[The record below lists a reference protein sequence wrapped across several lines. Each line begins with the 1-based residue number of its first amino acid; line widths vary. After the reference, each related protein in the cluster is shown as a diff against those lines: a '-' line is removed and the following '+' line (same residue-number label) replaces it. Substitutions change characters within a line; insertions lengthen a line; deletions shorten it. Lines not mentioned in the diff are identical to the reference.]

1 MAEDNPGS
9 ARKRTAREQDESS
22 RAQDAQRS
30 GGKKEFKSVKSDG
43 RPPSSTGNSKP
54 L

>member
-9 ARKRTAREQDESS
+9 ARKRTAREQD
-22 RAQDAQRS
+22 AQRS
-30 GGKKEFKSVKSDG
+30 GGKKEFKPVKSDG
-43 RPPSSTGNSKP
+43 RPPSSTGNPKP